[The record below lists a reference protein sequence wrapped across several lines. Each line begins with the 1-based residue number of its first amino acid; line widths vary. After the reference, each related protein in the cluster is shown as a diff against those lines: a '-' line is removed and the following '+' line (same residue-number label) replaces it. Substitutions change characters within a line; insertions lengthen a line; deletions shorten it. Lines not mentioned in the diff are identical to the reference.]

1 MAVDTLSSPAAV
13 APRKTSAVYGYLVV
27 AVLALAYTF
36 NFMDRA
42 ILALLAEPV
51 KRELH
56 LSDTQLGLLSG
67 TAFALFY
74 TVFGIP
80 VANLAD
86 RWNRTWIVALA
97 CAVWSL
103 FSAGSGLAGSF
114 VMLTLMRVG
123 VGVGEAGG
131 ATPSYS
137 IIADYFPPHKRGQA
151 LALFSLGVPFG
162 TALAAVLGGGVAAAH
177 GWRAGFFAV
186 GLPGLVIALLILLV
200 VREPRRGAQDGPSMG
215 AGTAGAPPARM
226 GEVARMFFSTPVLG
240 WTALGTGLASFAGYG
255 LGAFNPRFL
264 MAHQHM
270 TLKEL
275 AGPYALAM
283 AVAVGGGTW
292 LSGVLADRLSARSP
306 RAYALI
312 PLAGSL
318 IALPCFTVA
327 YLSNSWV
334 VSIVFLAVATGAG
347 ILYLAPA
354 LAVVANTVPARARTT
369 ASALLLL
376 VLNLVG
382 LGGGPLFVG
391 MVSDAL
397 RPRFGGEALRWAL
410 LSVSPFVVLAM
421 CTYYLAARAMVKAH
435 KARLAAAAA

>member
-1 MAVDTLSSPAAV
+1 MAVDTSTPAAV
-13 APRKTSAVYGYLVV
+13 PAGTDAPPARMSGYRYLVV

-36 NFMDRA
+36 NFMDRQ

-51 KRELH
+51 KQELH
-56 LSDTQLGLLSG
+56 LSDTQLGLLTG

-80 VANLAD
+80 IASLAD
-86 RWNRTWIVALA
+86 RSNRTRIVAAA

-103 FSAGSGLAGSF
+103 FSAGAGLATSF
-114 VMLTLMRVG
+114 VQLAIMRVG

-137 IIADYFPPHKRGQA
+137 IISDYFPPARRGRA

-162 TALAAVLGGGVAAAH
+162 SALGAALGGGVAARY
-177 GWRAGFFAV
+177 GWRAGFYAV
-186 GLPGLVIALLILLV
+186 GLPGLLVALLILLV
-200 VREPRRGAQDGPSMG
+200 VREPRRGAQDPAS
-215 AGTAGAPPARM
+215 AAPGTAEPPASM
-226 GEVARMFFSTPVLG
+226 GEVIRMFFSTPVLR

-255 LGAFNPRFL
+255 VGAFNPRFL
-264 MAHQHM
+264 IAHQHM
-270 TLKEL
+270 TLGQL
-275 AGPYALAM
+275 AGPYALAV
-283 AVAVGGGTW
+283 AAAVGAGTF
-292 LSGVLADRLSARSP
+292 LSGVLADRFSSRSP

-312 PLAGSL
+312 PLGGSL
-318 IALPCFTVA
+318 VALPCFVAA
-327 YLSNSWV
+327 YLTTSWL
-334 VSIVFLAVATGAG
+334 VSVVFLTIAGAAG

-354 LAVVANTVPARARTT
+354 LTTVANNVPARARTT

-391 MVSDAL
+391 VVSDAL
-397 RPRFGGEALRWAL
+397 KPRFGAEALKYAL
-410 LSVSPFVVLAM
+410 LSVSPVVVLAM
-421 CTYYLAARAMVKAH
+421 GAYVLAAQALGRAHA
-435 KARLAAAAA
+435 ARTAA